1 MRTTCS
7 TQLSP
12 TPRPHRPLLTMSP
25 RAPQHEQRPPWWVS
39 VVQHLEPHP
48 SLFQLGWVRVR
59 ACWYTNPHE
68 NPAPRKNPT
77 TQKNPMTAE
86 PEDTHNTPPAE
97 PSGPSSE
104 SPETSSDKFF
114 WGLSR
119 ASRWRWGTLAVVT
132 LVLYV
137 VFVIPLWRMSYETH
151 ARENAPRAFT
161 GTGDNIPLT
170 QARSDA
176 LALQVRIYDALTPLG
191 AGEWTP
197 PAEGTPIY
205 QAFRDTWMNCPFGKA
220 GEFYDLASGGHLDD
234 REAALAAVTPIAE
247 EAGFAVAPDDQTNQP
262 GATFYR
268 DSDNASISLR
278 LGATTSVVAST
289 GCHKGAALG
298 GWPSGT
304 EAVPD
309 YLRTTG
315 RAPQAGGNGTWDD

>member
-1 MRTTCS
+1 MTS
-7 TQLSP
+7 
-12 TPRPHRPLLTMSP
+12 
-25 RAPQHEQRPPWWVS
+25 
-39 VVQHLEPHP
+39 EPD
-48 SLFQLGWVRVR
+48 
-59 ACWYTNPHE
+59 N
-68 NPAPRKNPT
+68 
-77 TQKNPMTAE
+77 
-86 PEDTHNTPPAE
+86 THNTPPAE

-137 VFVIPLWRMSYETH
+137 MFVVPLWNMSYETH

-289 GCHKGAALG
+289 GCHKGATLG

-315 RAPQAGGNGTWDD
+315 RAPQAGGNGSWDD